1 MSNGLLNIII
11 PIVMLVSY
19 VVFSFK
25 IKLPLIK
32 KSHTL
37 LEHKNKQSKAFKDFS
52 EADIKLVAKEKVLG
66 IATKFTVVPLT
77 MTALGIFSSQTNS
90 AFVVLIC
97 YILTTLM
104 LIGYS
109 ALTLKR
115 QRRQM
120 AFNEYESNR
129 IGLKEVHQ
137 RITQYNRE
145 SSDAMAKKVQSFGRH
160 KEENSQ
166 DNDDFI
172 KSHKVVSNFAV
183 TANLIVLLQIVISGL
198 VFII

>member
-19 VVFSFK
+19 VVFLFK
-25 IKLPLIK
+25 IKLSLIK

-37 LEHKNKQSKAFKDFS
+37 LEHKNEQSKAFKDFS
-52 EADIKLVAKEKVLG
+52 EADVKLVAKEKVLG
-66 IATKFTVVPLT
+66 IATKFTVVPLM

-104 LIGYS
+104 LTGYS

-120 AFNEYESNR
+120 AFNEYESKR

-145 SSDAMAKKVQSFGRH
+145 SSEAMAKKVQSFGRH
-160 KEENSQ
+160 KEENNQ
-166 DNDDFI
+166 DDDFI

-183 TANLIVLLQIVISGL
+183 TANLIVLLQVVISGL
-198 VFII
+198 AFII

>member
-11 PIVMLVSY
+11 PIVMVVSY
-19 VVFSFK
+19 VVFLFK

-37 LEHKNKQSKAFKDFS
+37 LEHKNKQSKAFKDLS
-52 EADIKLVAKEKVLG
+52 EADVKLVAKEKVLG
-66 IATKFTVVPLT
+66 IATKFTVVPLM

-104 LIGYS
+104 LTGYS

-120 AFNEYESNR
+120 AFNEYESKR

-145 SSDAMAKKVQSFGRH
+145 SSEAMAKKVQSFGRH
-160 KEENSQ
+160 KEENNQ
-166 DNDDFI
+166 DDDFI

-183 TANLIVLLQIVISGL
+183 TANLIVLLQVVISGL
-198 VFII
+198 AFII

>member
-19 VVFSFK
+19 VVFLFK
-25 IKLPLIK
+25 IKLPLIE

-37 LEHKNKQSKAFKDFS
+37 LEYKNKQSKAFKDFS
-52 EADIKLVAKEKVLG
+52 ESDVKLIAKEKVLG
-66 IATKFTVVPLT
+66 IATKFTVVPLM
-77 MTALGIFSSQTNS
+77 MTALGIFSSQTNN

-97 YILTTLM
+97 YIFTTLM

-109 ALTLKR
+109 ALTLKH

-160 KEENSQ
+160 KEENNQ
-166 DNDDFI
+166 DDDFI

-198 VFII
+198 AFII

>member
-11 PIVMLVSY
+11 PIVMVVSY
-19 VVFSFK
+19 VVFLFK

-37 LEHKNKQSKAFKDFS
+37 LERKNKQSKAFKDLS
-52 EADIKLVAKEKVLG
+52 EADIKLVAKEKVLV
-66 IATKFTVVPLT
+66 IATKFTVVPLM

-90 AFVVLIC
+90 TFVVLIC
-97 YILTTLM
+97 YIFTTSM

-109 ALTLKR
+109 ASTLKR

-166 DNDDFI
+166 DDDDFI
-172 KSHKVVSNFAV
+172 KSHKVVSNFAI
-183 TANLIVLLQIVISGL
+183 TANLIVLLQVLISGL
-198 VFII
+198 AFII

>member
-11 PIVMLVSY
+11 PIVMVVSY
-19 VVFSFK
+19 VVFLFK

-37 LEHKNKQSKAFKDFS
+37 LEHKNKQSKAFKDLS
-52 EADIKLVAKEKVLG
+52 ESDVKLIAKEKVLG
-66 IATKFTVVPLT
+66 IATKFTVVPLM

-97 YILTTLM
+97 YIFTTSM

-109 ALTLKR
+109 ASTLKR
-115 QRRQM
+115 QRHQM

-145 SSDAMAKKVQSFGRH
+145 SSEAMAKKVQSFGRH
-160 KEENSQ
+160 KEGNSQ
-166 DNDDFI
+166 DDDDFI

-183 TANLIVLLQIVISGL
+183 TANLIVLLQVVISGL
-198 VFII
+198 GFII